1 MNVDGLKQ
9 NHVAVICAAVILFV
23 FASTAVFFLCYFR
36 IHSGEHHTDG
46 SNEISAA
53 DFAEPEE
60 NENVESIKYVEL
72 DLSRKPTEKK
82 CVLLDNSCE
91 YDYPAASVMPSSHGR
106 HITYAELAQPT
117 KHKGRKVQS
126 KTAVHDDAQHL

>member
-1 MNVDGLKQ
+1 MCCCDIVCVCFHCCFLPLLLQ
-9 NHVAVICAAVILFV
+9 NPF
-23 FASTAVFFLCYFR
+23 
-36 IHSGEHHTDG
+36 